1 MPFTISLTEYKMLHP
16 DTAEVPTLS
25 QNGML
30 AALLQKRR
38 FKLARLAHRQA
49 KRQARREAMRA
60 WFGRWLPGKPWG
72 NASSQV
78 RPVFAAAGARNL

>member
-30 AALLQKRR
+30 AALLQKRQLG
-38 FKLARLAHRQA
+38 LARLARRQA
-49 KRQARREAMRA
+49 KRHARRQAVRA
-60 WFGRWLPGKPWG
+60 CLRRWWTMLRG
-72 NASSQV
+72 NASPHTI
-78 RPVFAAAGARNL
+78 PVFAAADARSL